1 MTDPR
6 ALQRVI
12 DARRERSPHAVSE
25 SQSIITQYYRDINRL
40 VRQVAQLVKERVNPV
55 LERYRPDP
63 RARAKADKG
72 FWVADDDFGLALNA
86 AFASIESEFNTL
98 ERYAAQ
104 VASNRLMQ
112 ANLANRKAFLASWSQ
127 TVGINVSSLLSP
139 SILVRGR
146 LIDKDSAVPVIDA
159 IRTNVEL
166 IKSVP
171 RQQLDKIKLAI
182 EEGIA
187 SGDDSFALKEVIFK
201 INGQDSRRAKLI
213 ARDQLQKLNGVLV
226 QARQQSLGLNGYI
239 WRTSHDER
247 VRQSH
252 KDNDG
257 KQFQWNSPPRGTGHP
272 GEDINCRCVAEP
284 DLSQLIP
291 SLAPGLE
298 KLGPKRVNRISV

>member
-1 MTDPR
+1 MTRRNP
-6 ALQRVI
+6 AILQQVI
-12 DARRERSPHAVSE
+12 DARRERSPYAVSE

-40 VRQVAQLVKERVNPV
+40 VRQVAGLVRERIYPI
-55 LERYRPDP
+55 LDRYQPATP
-63 RARAKADKG
+63 KTGQG
-72 FWVADDDFGLALNA
+72 FRLGDDDRGLALDA
-86 AFASIESEFNTL
+86 AFASIELEFSTL
-98 ERYAAQ
+98 EKYAAR
-104 VASNRLMQ
+104 VAASRMMQ
-112 ANLANRKAFLASWSQ
+112 ANHANRRAFLASWSQ

-139 SILVRGR
+139 SVMTRGR
-146 LIDKDSAVPVIDA
+146 LIDKDSLVSVSKA
-159 IRTNVEL
+159 IRNNVEL

-171 RQQLDKIKLAI
+171 RQHLDKIKVAI
-182 EEGIA
+182 EKGIA
-187 SGDDSFALKEVIFK
+187 NGDDSYSLKQVISEV
-201 INGQDSRRAKLI
+201 NGQNSRRAKLI

-226 QARQQSLGLNGYI
+226 QARQQSIGVNGYI

-257 KQFQWNSPPRGTGHP
+257 KSYQWNSPPRGTGHP

-284 DLSQLIP
+284 DLGQIIP